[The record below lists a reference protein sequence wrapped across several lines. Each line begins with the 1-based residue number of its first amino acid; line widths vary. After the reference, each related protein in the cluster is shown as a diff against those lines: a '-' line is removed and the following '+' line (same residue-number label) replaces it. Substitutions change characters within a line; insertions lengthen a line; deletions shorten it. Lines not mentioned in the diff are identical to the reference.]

1 MVINNGTVTD
11 AKRAVTTKM
20 WPLMKANWLLWP
32 AVQLVNFRFV
42 PPPLQ
47 VPFINV
53 VVLGWSAFL
62 ALLATGDDKREEEKE
77 DTGAVRRLEGKVQTK

>member
-1 MVINNGTVTD
+1 
-11 AKRAVTTKM
+11 M

-53 VVLGWSAFL
+53 IVLGWSAFL
-62 ALLATGDDKREEEKE
+62 ALLATGGEEEKKE
-77 DTGAVRRLEGKVQTK
+77 GQMLENRLQGKVEEVK